1 MSAAGSPRT
10 IKLVIIGDSG
20 VGKVRHEYITGRF
33 STAYRATIGA
43 DFIAKRLPHYSK
55 PEQGV
60 VIQIWDTAGQ
70 EKFSG
75 LSSAFFRGADAA
87 LFMFDATRPDSVS
100 DLRRWWNEFAAKRP
114 VLEGSEA
121 EFCAVFVGNKV
132 DLLADQERRVNGP
145 SDTEDRAHD
154 WTEPNGGH
162 PPIADKLVNQFLQDL
177 IPTKFDLITTPAS
190 SRRRTIDVDKLS
202 QGISLPPPEDDTS
215 GPTRTPGK
223 PYLEPTDAEHE
234 PESPPRSSS
243 RSRSIGI
250 PSSSSRPPW
259 LRSKPRGLNREGNGT
274 ATTNQTIFHT
284 PATSLFRTTS
294 PTSPSRSTSPANSQL
309 RHGGSS
315 LLSMETARSHF
326 SSSSTPIQPPPSRS
340 VSHSSSIV
348 SVVTIK
354 PAQRPGSPPGEGI
367 LESPQLPEA
376 GNNLLEIGPKLF
388 WSSARTGEGVAS
400 VFEYVAHRV
409 IQRWEWEESQLGF
422 EEGIEDDGGPTAQRL
437 RDDWGKGKR
446 SWRAACC

>member
-1 MSAAGSPRT
+1 MGHRWAG
-10 IKLVIIGDSG
+10 
-20 VGKVRHEYITGRF
+20 E
-33 STAYRATIGA
+33 
-43 DFIAKRLPHYSK
+43 
-55 PEQGV
+55 
-60 VIQIWDTAGQ
+60 
-70 EKFSG
+70 FSG

-250 PSSSSRPPW
+250 PSRQWHSNYKPNNLSHPSNFLVSDHQPHQPQ
-259 LRSKPRGLNREGNGT
+259 SKHITR
-274 ATTNQTIFHT
+274 
-284 PATSLFRTTS
+284 
-294 PTSPSRSTSPANSQL
+294 NSQL